1 MTTTMDTAMIT
12 PQAPPAGPKSLY
24 AALFAFQQEM
34 PKVPK
39 TKTARVTMKGGGAY
53 SYNYADLA
61 VVAEY
66 ATPILAK
73 YGLFFVSTPVPGP
86 HGYELVGHVIHAET
100 GEELTGSLPLFGTDA
115 QNLGGSITYM
125 RRYLL
130 GCLTGIITDD
140 DTDADHAPGEPARQQ
155 DPRRPQ
161 PKPLAPQQIEAL
173 REWASSGVAVD
184 DVVISLYPELARHR
198 DNLANV
204 MTREQGDAALEA
216 LRERNG

>member
-1 MTTTMDTAMIT
+1 MTITDEAAPMI
-12 PQAPPAGPKSLY
+12 GLY
-24 AALFAFQQEM
+24 SALFAFQQDM

-53 SYNYADLA
+53 SYTYADLA
-61 VVAEY
+61 VIAEH

-73 YGLFFVSTPVPGP
+73 YDLFFVSTPVPGP
-86 HGYELVGHVIHAET
+86 HGYELIGHIIHAKT
-100 GEELTGSLPLFGTDA
+100 GQELTGSLPLFGTNA
-115 QNLGGSITYM
+115 QDLGGSITYM

-140 DTDADHAPGEPARQQ
+140 DTDADHSPGEPARQQ

-204 MTREQGDAALEA
+204 MSREQGDAALEA